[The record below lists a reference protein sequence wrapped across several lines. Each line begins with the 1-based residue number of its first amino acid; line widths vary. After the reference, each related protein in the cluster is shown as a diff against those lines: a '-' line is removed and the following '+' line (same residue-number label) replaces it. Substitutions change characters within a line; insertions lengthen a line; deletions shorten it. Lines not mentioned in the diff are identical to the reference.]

1 MTALQHTASGEISSS
16 LDNNKNKKQE
26 QSHYFWSGGASQMT
40 LEAK

>member
-1 MTALQHTASGEISSS
+1 MTTPRHTDSGKISSS

-26 QSHYFWSGGASQMT
+26 QSHYFWSAGASQMT